1 MSLVGTAKLNIMIC
15 KDCEK
20 GKIVLHAFS
29 MGVCEKCECEVTTSH
44 IPCDKLCE
52 ECSETHNCCRECG
65 CDIEE

>member
-1 MSLVGTAKLNIMIC
+1 
-15 KDCEK
+15 
-20 GKIVLHAFS
+20 